1 MPDAAPAARSVY
13 RPRRPQSS
21 PLFRTEVFRRVVL
34 RLFVRL
40 DLFDSDQA
48 AGMLTSPHSGFHV
61 HTAVWVP
68 QDDRTFAS
76 RLARYCARNPVA
88 VDRLPTAH
96 EAGSRGGGHAVA
108 RLSAIVR
115 SAISSN
121 TQPTPIEIP
130 TAAGSGSAGS
140 PTRDDPRDRPPH
152 SSDRPSTR
160 DHSHGSRARTR
171 SGPPLRGHG
180 HSANRRHRR
189 GS

>member
-96 EAGSRGGGHAVA
+96 EAGSRSGRRRPAVDA
-108 RLSAIVR
+108 RAVGDLVV
-115 SAISSN
+115 IS
-121 TQPTPIEIP
+121 THP
-130 TAAGSGSAGS
+130 
-140 PTRDDPRDRPPH
+140 D
-152 SSDRPSTR
+152 
-160 DHSHGSRARTR
+160 
-171 SGPPLRGHG
+171 
-180 HSANRRHRR
+180 
-189 GS
+189 